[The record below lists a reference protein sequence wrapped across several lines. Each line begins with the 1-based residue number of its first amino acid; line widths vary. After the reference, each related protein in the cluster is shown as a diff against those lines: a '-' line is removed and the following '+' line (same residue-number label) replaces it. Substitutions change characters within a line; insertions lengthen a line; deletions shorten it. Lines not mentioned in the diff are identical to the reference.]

1 LASVGSSEGAVR
13 EAVLDLG
20 TGDAMVGR
28 SVKRV
33 VPGRQEFCKGRVSC
47 YNAAQRLYQVTLIS
61 LPTF

>member
-1 LASVGSSEGAVR
+1 VR